1 MNWLIMLVIKWDGRA
16 DRMFAWLKNLQ
27 SFIYERRSLKIK
39 IFKVSKDF
47 TMTIFCGFLM
57 PYLLLVAVWIYNYI
71 TGVMKFTKNDPV
83 VWLIYLVCFLIYPIL
98 SSIGQH
104 IGINKEAI
112 WIRFC
117 FVRCKKI
124 QRKLIKECYIVDG
137 VDFERHLIGETLII
151 KSTDNK
157 CIYVSNRYT
166 KKQREEI
173 VVLLGYKDGLKSL
186 KKKNI
191 TKD

>member
-1 MNWLIMLVIKWDGRA
+1 
-16 DRMFAWLKNLQ
+16 MFAWLKNLQ
-27 SFIYERRSLKIK
+27 SLIYERRSLKIK

-47 TMTIFCGFLM
+47 TMKIFCGFLM
-57 PYLLLVAVWIYNYI
+57 SYLLLVAVWIYNYI
-71 TGVMKFTKNDPV
+71 TGVMKFIKNDPV

-104 IGINKEAI
+104 IGIDKEAI

-117 FVRCKKI
+117 FIRCKKI

-137 VDFERHLIGETLII
+137 IDFKRHLIGETLIIKSTI

-173 VVLLGYKDGLKSL
+173 VVLLGYEEGLKSL